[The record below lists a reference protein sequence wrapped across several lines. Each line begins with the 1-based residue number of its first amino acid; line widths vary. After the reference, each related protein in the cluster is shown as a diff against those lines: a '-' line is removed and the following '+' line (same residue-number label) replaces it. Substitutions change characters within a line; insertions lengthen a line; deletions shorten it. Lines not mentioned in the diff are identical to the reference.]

1 MACLKARTTCVGEVN
16 AICHVLSPWL
26 PIGRKC
32 RERVT
37 WRRLAVQQ
45 LGTASDDEAK
55 SRNALDAL
63 VGTADEEVY
72 AQFVYIEGNTA
83 EAAHGVYNQFLAVHL
98 DEVGYLLEGI
108 EHAGSGFAMHHAT

>member
-1 MACLKARTTCVGEVN
+1 M
-16 AICHVLSPWL
+16 
-26 PIGRKC
+26 
-32 RERVT
+32 
-37 WRRLAVQQ
+37 QQ

-98 DEVGYLLEGI
+98 DEVGYLLEGL
-108 EHAGSGFAMHHAT
+108 STPVVVSQCTTATWVISALCER

>member
-1 MACLKARTTCVGEVN
+1 MMKPN
-16 AICHVLSPWL
+16 P
-26 PIGRKC
+26 
-32 RERVT
+32 
-37 WRRLAVQQ
+37 
-45 LGTASDDEAK
+45 GTPC
-55 SRNALDAL
+55 AL

-108 EHAGSGFAMHHAT
+108 EHAGSGSAAPRQP